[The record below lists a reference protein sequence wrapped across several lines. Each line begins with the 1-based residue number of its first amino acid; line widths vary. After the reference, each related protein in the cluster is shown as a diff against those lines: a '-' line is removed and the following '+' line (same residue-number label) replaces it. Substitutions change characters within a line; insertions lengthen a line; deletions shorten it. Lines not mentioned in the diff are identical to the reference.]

1 MAERGGGVFPRR
13 PRGEVGT
20 EACDCFYLGMD
31 VNAWFGGRS
40 QSEPVSQHSRG
51 YLHSERSDT
60 KRKVNRL
67 DLLYACSSRMMS
79 ALKQNRALMGLTYGM
94 LGRFHNIFNKTD
106 KSLHTR
112 DGSDGNS
119 GAGLIRCYI
128 CIRMLLRLVPHFTIT
143 INVAQ
148 RKILLLTDSYFILQY
163 IRDLRT
169 RR

>member
-1 MAERGGGVFPRR
+1 MLDLAGVPGVSRFHNTP
-13 PRGEVGT
+13 EVL
-20 EACDCFYLGMD
+20 Y
-31 VNAWFGGRS
+31 
-40 QSEPVSQHSRG
+40 SEP
-51 YLHSERSDT
+51 SDT
-60 KRKVNRL
+60 KRKVSHL

-119 GAGLIRCYI
+119 GAGLIR
-128 CIRMLLRLVPHFTIT
+128 MLLRLVPHFTIT
-143 INVAQ
+143 INVTQ
-148 RKILLLTDSYFILQY
+148 RKILLLRHSYFILQY